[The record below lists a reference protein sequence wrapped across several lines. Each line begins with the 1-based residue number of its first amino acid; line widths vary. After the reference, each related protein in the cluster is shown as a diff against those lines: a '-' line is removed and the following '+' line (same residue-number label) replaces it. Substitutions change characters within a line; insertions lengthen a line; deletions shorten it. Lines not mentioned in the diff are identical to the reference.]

1 LISILIEEGRSQEV
15 RRLLRCFA
23 VTMPLPLRS
32 ANDQFSRGSRAS
44 GHVAWL
50 LLLAAAIAC
59 VCAVLLRYRL
69 REAAVAICFII
80 GVTAARVLVV
90 ESLLRAFG
98 VPTDRSARH
107 GTSRNA

>member
-1 LISILIEEGRSQEV
+1 LIQNGRSQQV
-15 RRLLRCFA
+15 RRLLRRLT

-32 ANDQFSRGSRAS
+32 ANDQFSHGSRAS

-59 VCAVLLRYRL
+59 VSVLVLRYRL
-69 REAAVAICFII
+69 REAAVAICFIV

-98 VPTDRSARH
+98 VPTDRSGRDGA
-107 GTSRNA
+107 SRKT